1 MLKNY
6 IKIAFRNLLNNK
18 TYSLINISGLAI
30 GIACFI
36 LIYLFVKDELSYDQ
50 HHSKADRIYRLTEK
64 IDMEGQGGE
73 FSSSNP
79 FPVMKAMLTDYPE
92 YIEEGVRLFN
102 FQQPSLTLEF
112 GDNKFNERHIYFA
125 DSTFFKIFDF
135 PLKTGDKNTALANP
149 NSIILTQKLAHK
161 YFGNENP
168 LGKTIIYESNFNL
181 LITGIFDELPSQSHF
196 NFDCLISFSTVYQ
209 IFGGSGIEQNWVW
222 NPNWTYFLLK
232 DGVDPKTLEKQFPD
246 FVQKYYPAH
255 LKPQITHYLQP
266 LPDIHLKS
274 DLDYEMQPNND
285 VANLYIFSVVG
296 ILIILIAV
304 INFMNLATARSAKRA
319 REVGM
324 RKVLGADRLMLIR
337 QFLGESLILSFFA
350 VILAVILIELLTPV
364 FNNLS
369 GKELSF
375 EIFTEPGNLF
385 LLIIVGLSVGIVSGI
400 YPAFFLSAAEP
411 IRVVKGNVN
420 LQPKGTL
427 LRKALVIFQFTISF
441 ALIIGTLV
449 IYQQLEF
456 MQNANLGFNK
466 ENVLLVSFKPPAV
479 NRYETFKDELKRNE
493 NISYVTWM
501 NEIIGEHHNTHEIN
515 YEGLEADK
523 FVYFPG
529 LLVDE
534 DFVETFD
541 LKILAGR
548 DFSDEF
554 LREDSLGI
562 IINEAMIKELNWG
575 EPESVINKKFNTLFG
590 QERIIGVVKD
600 FNFVWLKEPIGPFFL
615 DMAPEFTLPFFLKF
629 AAVRVKPGNIKNT
642 ISYIEQKW
650 NEIIPEYPFEFSFLD
665 ENLNKMYK
673 EQDNLGKLVGYF
685 SILAIFIACLGMFA
699 LASFNAEQRTKEIGV
714 RKVLGASVSG
724 IVILFTKDFLKL
736 VLIAVVVATPLAY
749 LILDNWLGNFA
760 YRVNINPVIFI
771 VSALI
776 TFLIALITIAFQ
788 AVKTANANP
797 VKSLKYE

>member
-6 IKIAFRNLLNNK
+6 VKIALRNLLNNK

-30 GIACFI
+30 GIACFM
-36 LIYLFVKDELSYDQ
+36 LIYLFVKDELGYDKF
-50 HHSKADRIYRLTEK
+50 HPKADRIYRLTEK
-64 IDMEGQGGE
+64 IELEGQGGE
-73 FSSSNP
+73 HSSSNP

-102 FQQPSLTLEF
+102 FQQPTLTLEY
-112 GDNKFNERHIYFA
+112 GDNKFNEKHIYFA
-125 DSTFFKIFDF
+125 DSTFFKVFDF
-135 PLKTGDKNTALANP
+135 PLISGDKNTALANP
-149 NSIILTQKLAHK
+149 NSIVLTKDLAYK

-168 LGKTIIYESNFNL
+168 VGKTIIYESNFNL
-181 LITGIFDELPSQSHF
+181 LITGVFDKLPSQTHF
-196 NFDCLISFSTVYQ
+196 NFDCLISFSTVNQ
-209 IFGGSGIEQNWVW
+209 IFGQGFTPGWVW

-232 DGVDPKTLEKQFPD
+232 EGVNPDELEKQFPD

-266 LPDIHLKS
+266 LKDIHLRS
-274 DLDYEMQPNND
+274 NLDYEMQPNND
-285 VANLYIFSVVG
+285 EANIYIFSIVG
-296 ILIILIAV
+296 VLIILIAV

-324 RKVLGADRLMLIR
+324 RKVLGADRSRLIR

-350 VILAVILIELLTPV
+350 IVLAVFLIELLMPV

-369 GKELSF
+369 GKELTF
-375 EIFTEPGNLF
+375 KYFADPANMI
-385 LLIIVGLSVGIVSGI
+385 LLLIVGLFVGFISGI

-411 IRVVKGNVN
+411 IRVVKGNIN
-420 LQPKGTL
+420 LQPKGAL
-427 LRKALVIFQFTISF
+427 IRKVLVILQFTISL

-449 IYQQLEF
+449 IYQQLKY

-466 ENVLLVSFKPPAV
+466 ENVLLVSFKVPVA
-479 NRYETFKDELKRNE
+479 NRYDIFKDELQRNE
-493 NISYVTWM
+493 NISHVTMM
-501 NEIIGEHHNTHEIN
+501 NEVIGEHHNTHEIN
-515 YEGLEADK
+515 YEGMEADK
-523 FVYFPG
+523 YVYFPG

-541 LKILAGR
+541 LKIIAGR
-548 DFSDEF
+548 DFSEEYVRD
-554 LREDSLGI
+554 DSLGI
-562 IINEAMIKELNWG
+562 IVNEAMIKELNWG
-575 EPESVINKKFNTLFG
+575 NPQGVINKRFNTIFG

-615 DMAPEFTLPFFLKF
+615 DISPVFVRSFFLKF
-629 AAVRVKPGNIKNT
+629 AAVRIKSGDIKST
-642 ISYIEQKW
+642 VDYIEKKW

-699 LASFNAEQRTKEIGV
+699 LASFNTEQRTKEIGV

-724 IVILFTKDFLKL
+724 IVFLFTKDFLKL
-736 VLIAVVVATPLAY
+736 VLVAVVFATPLAY
-749 LILDNWLGNFA
+749 LILDRWLEDFA
-760 YRVNINPVIFI
+760 YRVSINPLIFI
-771 VSALI
+771 VSAVT

-788 AVKTANANP
+788 AVKAANANP
-797 VKSLKYE
+797 VKSLRYE